1 MTLDLDQRYG
11 RTRSSRRR
19 TLTIAVIVGGI
30 VAVVVVAW
38 VVWVGLLSPA
48 GEVTTEDT
56 GHRVTSD
63 TTVDVS
69 FELTVEPGTATK
81 CAAQAL
87 NAGFS
92 VVGWRIIDV
101 AASDERVRAL
111 TTTVNTTERGVTG
124 LIYRCWLP

>member
-11 RTRSSRRR
+11 RTRSSKRR
-19 TLTIAVIVGGI
+19 TRTIAIVVGAI

-48 GEVTTEDT
+48 GEVTAEDT
-56 GHRVTSD
+56 GHRVVSD
-63 TTVDVS
+63 TAVDVS
-69 FELTVEPGTATK
+69 FELTIEPGTAAK

-92 VVGWRIIDV
+92 VVGWRIIDI